1 MKKSIEVRF
10 LSLGMALLAIAAFF
24 TLHPRGRLFL
34 SPQNLSNLSIE
45 LAVTA
50 VLALGMLLVLLPG
63 MIDLSV
69 GSGVGMLGG
78 LAAVLIVKPDF
89 IWPGMPDW
97 PPALALL
104 ATLLL
109 AMAIWALMG
118 ALISRLRIPAFI
130 ITLGGLLIFK
140 GLHWAIIHNATIP
153 VAVGGQ
159 ENINTLLTTYYLPE
173 WASYVLGGL
182 VALGIGISRMR
193 ARRLRRAHGLP
204 VDEAQTAFIGV
215 FIGLQALLLL
225 IVVLNLYKGVPL
237 ALVVLGAVAWAT
249 QVITQHTSFGRY
261 LYAIGSN
268 EDAAVLSGINVNA
281 VVICAYVALGAI
293 VAVAGFMQ
301 TAYGGYS
308 TTTVGNL
315 MELDAIAACVIGG
328 TSLKGGRGTVLGV
341 LCGALIM
348 ATLLNGMTLL
358 AVTPE
363 LKTIARGTVLVLAV
377 WMDVWL
383 SRRYG
388 AGAGMRPGSDQI
400 KALHERPAAGAA
412 GVGPN

>member
-1 MKKSIEVRF
+1 MMKKTIEMRF
-10 LSLGMALLAIAAFF
+10 LSMGIALVAIAAFF

-45 LAVTA
+45 LAITA

-78 LAAVLIVKPDF
+78 LAAVLIVRPELF
-89 IWPGMPDW
+89 VRGMPCW
-97 PPALALL
+97 PAPLALC

-109 AMAIWALMG
+109 AMAVWAVMG
-118 ALISRLRIPAFI
+118 ALIACLRIPAFI

-153 VAVGGQ
+153 VVAGGH
-159 ENINTLLTTYYLPE
+159 ENIYSMLTTYYLPE
-173 WASYVLGGL
+173 PAGYVLFAI
-182 VALGIGISRMR
+182 VAAGIAFSRVR
-193 ARRLRRAHGLP
+193 ARRLRSAHGLP
-204 VDEAQTAFIGV
+204 VDDAQTAFLGTL
-215 FIGLQALLLL
+215 IGLQALLLL
-225 IVVLNLYKGVPL
+225 IAVLNLYKGVPL
-237 ALVVLGAVAWAT
+237 SLLILGAVAWAT
-249 QVITQHTSFGRY
+249 QVITQHTSFGRH
-261 LYAIGSN
+261 LYAIGGN
-268 EDAAVLSGINVNA
+268 EDAAVLSGINVNK
-281 VVICAYVALGAI
+281 VVIRAYVALGAI

-363 LKTIARGTVLVLAV
+363 LKTIARGAVLVLAV
-377 WMDVWL
+377 WMDVYL
-383 SRRYG
+383 SRKYTR
-388 AGAGMRPGSDQI
+388 
-400 KALHERPAAGAA
+400 
-412 GVGPN
+412 